1 MPEEKTYLLTAIIE
15 LEARLKELD
24 VERNKIERELQA
36 LQARLSRTEQTPAN
50 VENSDTGSAINNFS
64 PLTDKISLFRSLFR
78 GREDVYPKLWVSK
91 TGNAGYSPVCGNE
104 WIRGVCRK
112 PSIKCWECPHRKL
125 MPLTDQ
131 VIQKHVEGKIVI
143 GVYPLLQD
151 DTCCFLAIDFDGKS
165 WKDDVR
171 AFLKTCEDMAIRAS
185 LELSRSGNGAHV
197 WIFFSEPVPAV
208 LARQAGSSLITRT
221 MNLRHELDMKSYD
234 RLFPNQDTLPKGG
247 FGNLI
252 ALPLQNETMS
262 KGTTLFMNSDFVPY
276 SDQWEYLSGVK
287 RLSLPE
293 LEAFAK
299 DAKNKGSIIGISMS
313 PTEDDMIQKGN
324 IPRKN
329 HKILNCVL
337 PRTINAVLENRIYI
351 EKGGLP
357 SALLNH
363 FKRLAAFQNPEFY
376 KRQSMRLSTA
386 LTPRII
392 SCIEETETYIAI
404 PRGCL
409 EDITNLCETN
419 RISFN
424 IDDRRSSG
432 KTIDVSFR
440 GELSQEQ
447 QTACKKLIEHDMGV
461 LVAPPGVGKTII
473 AIGLIVSRK
482 VNTLVL
488 VHRKPLLEQW
498 RAQLASFLG
507 IAPKEIGQI
516 GGGKD
521 NPTHFVDV
529 GMIQSLDKHGEVDC
543 RIRNY
548 GQIIVDECHHVS
560 AFSFE
565 RVMLEANA
573 KYVCGLTATPFRR
586 DGHHPIIMMQC
597 GPVRHRITGKDS
609 LQTEIRKSLITRY
622 TDFTC
627 QWSEEDKIHSLWPFL
642 IKDDERNHMIV
653 NDIIDTMREKRSP
666 IVLTERKEHLE
677 ILRQGL
683 QDSVRHIIVLHGG
696 MKSPLRKEMLAML
709 SELPDTEERLILA
722 TGQYIGEGFDDPRL
736 DTLFLAMP
744 FSFKGK
750 MIQYTGRLHRQ
761 YEGKSE
767 IRIYDYVDRNID
779 ILSKM
784 YERRLKT
791 YKLLEYVERTAHVE

>member
-1 MPEEKTYLLTAIIE
+1 QAEKPSA
-15 LEARLKELD
+15 EAAHNISKVD
-24 VERNKIERELQA
+24 NK
-36 LQARLSRTEQTPAN
+36 
-50 VENSDTGSAINNFS
+50 S
-64 PLTDKISLFRSLFR
+64 PLNDKIRLFRSLFR
-78 GREDVYPKLWVSK
+78 GREDVYPKLWVSNK
-91 TGNAGYSPVCGNE
+91 NGSTGYSPVCGNE
-104 WIRGVCRK
+104 WMRGICNK
-112 PSIKCWECPHRKL
+112 PAVRCSDCSHRKL
-125 MPLTDQ
+125 TPLTDQ
-131 VIQKHVEGKIVI
+131 VIQKHLEGKIVI

-151 DTCCFLAIDFDGKS
+151 DTCCLLAIDFDGRS
-165 WKDDVR
+165 WKDDVK
-171 AFLKTCEDMAIRAS
+171 AFLTTCKDVAIPAS
-185 LELSRSGNGAHV
+185 PELSRSGNGAHV
-197 WIFFSEPVPAV
+197 WIFFSELVPAV
-208 LARQAGSSLITRT
+208 LARQLGSSLITRT

-252 ALPLQNETMS
+252 ALPLQNEAML
-262 KGTTLFMNSDFVPY
+262 KGATLFMNNSFVPY

-287 RLSLPE
+287 RLSLE
-293 LEAFAK
+293 EMEVIAR
-299 DAKNKGSIIGISMS
+299 DAKKTGNIIGIGMS

-324 IPRKN
+324 LPRKI

-337 PRTINAVLENRIYI
+337 PRTINAILKNRIYI
-351 EKGGLP
+351 EKDGLP
-357 SALLNH
+357 SVLLNH

-376 KRQSMRLSTA
+376 KRQGMRLSTA

-392 SCIEETETYIAI
+392 SCTEETETYIAI

-409 EDITNLCETN
+409 EDMISLCETN
-419 RISFN
+419 NISLN

-432 KTIDVSFR
+432 KKIDISFQ

-447 QTACKKLIEHDMGV
+447 QDACKKLLKHDMGI
-461 LVAPPGVGKTII
+461 LVAPPGVGKTVI

-482 VNTLVL
+482 INTLVL

-498 RAQLASFLG
+498 CAQLASFLG
-507 IAPKEIGQI
+507 MAPKEIGQI

-521 NPTHFVDV
+521 NPTHVVDV
-529 GMIQSLDKHGEVDC
+529 GMIQSLDKHDEIDS
-543 RIRNY
+543 RIKNY
-548 GQIIVDECHHVS
+548 GQIIIDECHHVS

-573 KYVCGLTATPFRR
+573 KYICGLTATPFRR
-586 DGHHPIIMMQC
+586 DRHHPIIMMQC
-597 GPVRHRITGKDS
+597 GPIRHKVTGKDS
-609 LQTEIRKSLITRY
+609 SQTEIRKSLITRY

-627 QWSEEDKIHSLWPFL
+627 PWSEEDKIHSLWPFL
-642 IKDDERNHMIV
+642 IKDEERNQMIV

-677 ILRQGL
+677 MLRQSL
-683 QDSVRHIIVLHGG
+683 QDSVKHIIVLHGG
-696 MKSPLRKEMLAML
+696 MKASARKEMIAML
-709 SELPDTEERLILA
+709 SEIPDTEERLILA

-750 MIQYTGRLHRQ
+750 MIQYTGRLYRQ
-761 YEGKSE
+761 YKGKSE

-779 ILSKM
+779 ILSRM

-791 YKLLEYVERTAHVE
+791 YKLLEYIERAAYP